1 MQRVSRCIVWCFA
14 VHCSQ
19 FSPANLCGLDKYMP
33 WVNVFRLAHGLV
45 LFNRFH
51 FISSDERR
59 LRELNLGLFLIY
71 DRGATAMAF
80 CVVETH
86 GPKGHGELSAVPSSW
101 VQGTSSG
108 KTYLLWPNQNIRDI
122 STLLC
127 DAESVPSKGWS
138 RQQCI
143 MKRNNIQNYADATKI
158 MAEMSGDSSSD
169 YEAMAAAKK
178 KVPSYKD
185 MFSQKAL
192 ENINHTIEDSVIESN
207 ECKESEYLDMLGDV
221 THTEEEWLM
230 HQEGIEG
237 NCQRCKTFREEEK
250 WALQQLLEGQQK
262 MFKRLGVIERQL
274 DVILNSHNKHQTTTA
289 NRAFQTI
296 SNEEDLDCFNIKL
309 VNEEY
314 FEEVVT
320 NLISLVSD
328 IDPESRML
336 STLDLIFDKEF
347 LTTCSWTG
355 VGKSC
360 SKIPIIAY
368 KNVQKLFQRVGSTQN
383 VVVSD
388 ESVTQFFMKKLK
400 HAKQRFLNIQGIRKP
415 TSHKKTKKYF
425 IDENDN
431 IC

>member
-1 MQRVSRCIVWCFA
+1 
-14 VHCSQ
+14 
-19 FSPANLCGLDKYMP
+19 
-33 WVNVFRLAHGLV
+33 
-45 LFNRFH
+45 
-51 FISSDERR
+51 
-59 LRELNLGLFLIY
+59 
-71 DRGATAMAF
+71 
-80 CVVETH
+80 
-86 GPKGHGELSAVPSSW
+86 
-101 VQGTSSG
+101 
-108 KTYLLWPNQNIRDI
+108 
-122 STLLC
+122 
-127 DAESVPSKGWS
+127 
-138 RQQCI
+138 
-143 MKRNNIQNYADATKI
+143 MKRLPL
-158 MAEMSGDSSSD
+158 S
-169 YEAMAAAKK
+169 KK
-178 KVPSYKD
+178 NVPSYKD

-192 ENINHTIEDSVIESN
+192 ENINQTIEDSVIESN

-230 HQEGIEG
+230 HQEGIEE

-296 SNEEDLDCFNIKL
+296 SNEEDLDCSNIKL

-320 NLISLVSD
+320 NLILLVSD
-328 IDPESRML
+328 IDPESRIL

-355 VGKSC
+355 VSKSC
-360 SKIPIIAY
+360 SKIPMIAY

-388 ESVTQFFMKKLK
+388 ESVAQFFMKKLK
-400 HAKQRFLNIQGIRKP
+400 HAKQRFLNFQGIRKP
-415 TSHKKTKKYF
+415 TSHKKTK
-425 IDENDN
+425 NTL
-431 IC
+431 